1 MKSAVIGKNRLLFDK
16 SNEIANVS
24 INVKSRDTFLGIS
37 KSMWLYLGKLVYD
50 WVIDSTLVDGANF

>member
-16 SNEIANVS
+16 SNEIANVW